1 MKILKCTD
9 TIKLTI
15 NPKIENESE
24 ESSSFS
30 VIVKPLSVNEKMEI
44 SSKVKIVKGEEVP
57 DNQMQALLCVKYCV
71 KDVLDVKNHDGTP
84 YKPDF
89 FDDGTLT
96 DSSADDII
104 SLLSDTSLLAP
115 VVLAA
120 NRSLS
125 NIKGVEVQVN
135 PKS

>member
-15 NPKIENESE
+15 DPKIEGESE
-24 ESSSFS
+24 GSFS
-30 VIVKPLSVNEKMEI
+30 VIVKPLSVTEKIDI
-44 SSKVKIVKGEEVP
+44 SSKVKIVKGEEIP

-71 KDVLDVKNHDGTP
+71 KDVLGVTNHDDTP
-84 YKPDF
+84 YKVEF
-89 FDDGTLT
+89 CEDGTLT

-104 SLLSDTSLLAP
+104 SLLSDTALLAP